1 LPTKRDLKEKKGVDV
16 GLLVDALFYLRDLCF
31 VVTVDGGEDVPGD
44 YGNED
49 RRDDGANL
57 D

>member
-1 LPTKRDLKEKKGVDV
+1 MPTKRDLKEKKGVDV